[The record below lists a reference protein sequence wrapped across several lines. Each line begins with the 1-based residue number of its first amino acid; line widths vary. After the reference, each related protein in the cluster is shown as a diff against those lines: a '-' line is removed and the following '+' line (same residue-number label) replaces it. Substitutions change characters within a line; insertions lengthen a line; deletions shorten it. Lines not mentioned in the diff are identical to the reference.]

1 MQTLIIG
8 IGLEERDINSDIKY
22 NSIIHKYENKFLKI
36 IKTIH
41 PNGLENGVASKSSHC
56 SYCAEIL
63 VKYYENNLKFF
74 YNHAMITKD
83 MSSRLLFRFAANH
96 RQSLG
101 LLKNVQL
108 AFKRSSATVPLKTP
122 LPPLSNGAKQRI
134 GLWLACSAGMTAGAV
149 ALGGITRLTESGL
162 SMTNWHWLNDMNPP
176 RTAEAWQEEF
186 ERYKRFPEFEQMNRE
201 MTLHEFK
208 KIYYMEFAHRMWG
221 RATGLIFIV
230 PAFMF
235 WRRGLFDKGMKIRVL
250 IFGSL
255 IAAQGALGWYMVKS
269 GLHKETLID
278 GRASVSPYRLAA
290 HLGTAFI
297 LYSGLLWNSFKYLTK
312 PDVYASTRVPR
323 GWAIGVHGLL
333 TLTFLTV
340 VAGAFVAG
348 LDAGLV
354 YPTFPKMGDYWIPP
368 EYSTLTPWYR
378 NIFENPVAVQFN
390 HRVLGLTTTAAVL
403 TFSLASLSV
412 KFGRR
417 AAVAR
422 NLLAAMVI
430 VQTSLGIGTLLYHVP
445 ISMAAAHQSGSL
457 ALLSFALWLAFN
469 LKRVPKI

>member
-1 MQTLIIG
+1 
-8 IGLEERDINSDIKY
+8 
-22 NSIIHKYENKFLKI
+22 
-36 IKTIH
+36 
-41 PNGLENGVASKSSHC
+41 
-56 SYCAEIL
+56 
-63 VKYYENNLKFF
+63 
-74 YNHAMITKD
+74 

-108 AFKRSSATVPLKTP
+108 AFKRSSTTVTTVPLKTP

-176 RTAEAWQEEF
+176 RTTEAWQEEF

-221 RATGLIFIV
+221 RATGLIFTL
-230 PAFMF
+230 PAFIF

-255 IAAQGALGWYMVKS
+255 ISAQGALGWYMVKS

-290 HLGTAFI
+290 HLGAAFI

-323 GWAIGVHGLL
+323 GWAMGVHGLL

-368 EYSTLTPWYR
+368 EYSALTPWYK
-378 NIFENPVAVQFN
+378 NIFENPVAAQFN
-390 HRVLGLTTTAAVL
+390 HRVLGLTTTASVL
-403 TFSLASLSV
+403 AFSLASLRV

-422 NLLAAMVI
+422 SLLVAMVI